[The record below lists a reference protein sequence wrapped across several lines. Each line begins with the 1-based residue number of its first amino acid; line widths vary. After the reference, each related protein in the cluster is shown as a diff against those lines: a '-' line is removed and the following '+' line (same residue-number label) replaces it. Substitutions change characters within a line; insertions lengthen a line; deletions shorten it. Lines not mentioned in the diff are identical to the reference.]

1 MKKLKLSTIYWIL
14 TAVFVLLTVA
24 GGVYFFA
31 SPGNVSTMWV
41 FVPCVIALFCSSL
54 AVRARNERK

>member
-24 GGVYFFA
+24 GGVYFFL
-31 SPGNVSTMWV
+31 SPDPVSPLWA

-54 AVRARNERK
+54 ALRARDEGK